1 MVIGL
6 TGGILSGKSTVS
18 QILRQHG
25 AVVIDA
31 DKIGHDLY
39 IRDTETWKEVVSAFG
54 SSILAPNGEIDR
66 SELSNI
72 VFNDFQALK
81 KLEQI
86 MHPKM
91 YKTIKDRILELQDNG
106 VEVIV
111 LEAAVLLEANWNDLF
126 DTIWVTV
133 APENV
138 IIQRLKNRVGLTE
151 EQARKRIGAQMSL
164 EQRIQHADVVI
175 NTDCSIEE
183 IKVNIEK
190 LWRGLL
196 NKS

>member
-6 TGGILSGKSTVS
+6 TGGILSGKSTIS
-18 QILRQHG
+18 QLLRQHG
-25 AVVIDA
+25 AVIIDA

-39 IRDTETWKEVVSAFG
+39 LPDTEAWKEVVSAFG
-54 SSILAPNGEIDR
+54 DSILGTNNEIDR
-66 SELSNI
+66 SKLSSI
-72 VFNDFQALK
+72 VFNDYQALK
-81 KLEQI
+81 KLEEI

-91 YKTIKDRILELQDNG
+91 YKTIKEKILELQDNG
-106 VEVIV
+106 VEIIV
-111 LEAAVLLEANWNDLF
+111 LEAAVLLEANWNSLV

-151 EQARKRIGAQMSL
+151 EQAKKRIGAQMSI
-164 EQRIQHADVVI
+164 EQRLQHADVVI

-183 IKVNIEK
+183 IEVTVEK

-196 NKS
+196 KKS